1 MVANILLVLFVLILL
16 VLFYILQGK
25 RNSAELELL
34 NSKKVIKSQ
43 ALIFKSD
50 TDKLKNG
57 LNREIS
63 ESHRKISVL
72 SKEIE
77 QLKEAIIVKDEF
89 YETLKK
95 EDSQTFVKISS
106 LYSDF
111 LLLQYDISSKYL
123 KEKSRP
129 AIKESLRIDELKS
142 ETKAYVQQYRQM
154 FYKYEYLLVIFP
166 ELADFVEDIETIKQL
181 NQLED
186 IKSLEEDFDRTKFF
200 LSSDEYM
207 MLSEDERNQLAL
219 DRYVSGQ
226 RTKWQIGRDYE
237 LYCGIEYEKK
247 GWDVHYFG
255 MEKKLEDM
263 GRDLIAIK
271 NDEHHIIQCKFWSK
285 NKVIH
290 EKHISQLY
298 GTAIMYSLE
307 KANAKKVKAVFVTN
321 IELSQ
326 RARSFAE
333 KLGVIVHENF
343 EIKDFPR
350 IKCNVNKDEFGFES
364 RIYHLPFDQ
373 QYDKTK
379 INKKSEFFAFTVEQ
393 AVKAGFRRAYRY
405 FGS

>member
-1 MVANILLVLFVLILL
+1 
-16 VLFYILQGK
+16 
-25 RNSAELELL
+25 
-34 NSKKVIKSQ
+34 
-43 ALIFKSD
+43 
-50 TDKLKNG
+50 
-57 LNREIS
+57 
-63 ESHRKISVL
+63 
-72 SKEIE
+72 
-77 QLKEAIIVKDEF
+77 
-89 YETLKK
+89 
-95 EDSQTFVKISS
+95 
-106 LYSDF
+106 
-111 LLLQYDISSKYL
+111 
-123 KEKSRP
+123 
-129 AIKESLRIDELKS
+129 LRIDELKS